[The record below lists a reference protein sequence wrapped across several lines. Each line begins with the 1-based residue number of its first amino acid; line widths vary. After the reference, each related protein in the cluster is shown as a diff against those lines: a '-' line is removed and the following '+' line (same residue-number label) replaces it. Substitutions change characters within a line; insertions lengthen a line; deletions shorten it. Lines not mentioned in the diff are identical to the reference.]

1 MKLFLIGAIALGGL
15 LTSCCG
21 GGTCSS
27 KQVTPTDTL
36 PVAKDQIV
44 EVYSGIIP
52 AASAEGMQMTLSLRG
67 DGTFAEVL
75 LAQQAGAA
83 EELTEGRF
91 ELRGDTLI
99 LIPEG
104 QEAVVR
110 GLLGAD
116 NVRLLDADGNL
127 PKLPYELTLQK
138 K

>member
-21 GGTCSS
+21 GGTCSTQ
-27 KQVTPTDTL
+27 QVEATDSV
-36 PVAKDQIV
+36 VATSAEVV

-52 AASAEGMQMTLSLRG
+52 AASAEGMMMTLSLRG

-91 ELRGDTLI
+91 ELRGDTLV
-99 LIPEG
+99 LIPSGEA
-104 QEAVVR
+104 AVVR
-110 GLLGAD
+110 GLLSSDA
-116 NVRLLDADGNL
+116 VRLLDADGNL
-127 PKLPYELTLQK
+127 PELPYELKLQK
-138 K
+138 

>member
-1 MKLFLIGAIALGGL
+1 MKLLLIGAIALGSL

-21 GGTCSS
+21 GGTCSTQ
-27 KQVTPTDTL
+27 QVEATDSV
-36 PVAKDQIV
+36 VATSAEVV

-52 AASAEGMQMTLSLRG
+52 AASAEGMMMTLSLRG

-116 NVRLLDADGNL
+116 KVRLLDADGNL

-138 K
+138 